1 MSKRTSSTFTIRGL
15 VPSCVAV
22 LLLILGLSCGKSS
35 SDDSEAA
42 EATPTPTPTATE
54 VPESAP
60 SAFWLSQDT
69 GSGPVAVRF
78 DSEGRRSLIVDL
90 FESGLDLGTV
100 TSFNFM
106 DASTLLFFVKP
117 GSESSVPTFG
127 TIDISTGLM
136 KNKAWGSESSIR
148 EMFKENSV
156 HSMISGLQ
164 SGVLHAQ
171 TSNGVKIVRYKDDGG
186 LRAEDFYTGSTLA
199 DCPSDDV
206 TGVVLVTG
214 ADAQQ
219 MLVMSGGDAHRR
231 INVIGIAQGAPAC
244 RSSFDYS
251 SGSTTAGHK
260 AVNAVQMPDGKIY
273 VLYQHSTDPMIV
285 RYDYD
290 GEKLTNNVVMIR
302 GVGNLCE
309 APFGMIARTNKKLL
323 VARPDVSALIEI
335 SLRSDGGE
343 QTDFYMRS
351 SFVRGL
357 KAMIAEPLQ

>member
-1 MSKRTSSTFTIRGL
+1 MLKKPISTFARGWAPSVVSAILL
-15 VPSCVAV
+15 V
-22 LLLILGLSCGKSS
+22 LGLSCGKSS
-35 SDDSEAA
+35 SDDSETA

-54 VPESAP
+54 IPETSP

-69 GSGPVAVRF
+69 GAGPVAVRF

-90 FESGLDLGTV
+90 FESGLDLGTI
-100 TSFNFM
+100 TSFSFM

-117 GSESSVPTFG
+117 GSETSVPTFG
-127 TIDISTGLM
+127 TIDISTGLL

-148 EMFKENSV
+148 EKFKDNSV
-156 HSMISGLQ
+156 HSMVSGLQ
-164 SGVLHAQ
+164 SGVLHTQ
-171 TSNGVKIVRYKDDGG
+171 TADGVKIVRYNNDGG
-186 LRAEDFYTGSTLA
+186 LRAEDFYGNATLT
-199 DCPSDDV
+199 DCPSDEV
-206 TGVVLVTG
+206 TGVVLVSG

-219 MLVMSGGDAHRR
+219 MLVMSGGDSHRR
-231 INVIGIAQGAPAC
+231 INVVGIAQGAPSC

-251 SGSTTAGHK
+251 SGSTTAAHK
-260 AVNAVQMPDGKIY
+260 AVNAVQMPDGKVY
-273 VLYQHSTDPMIV
+273 VLYQHATDPMIV

-290 GEKLTNNVVMIR
+290 GEKLSNNTVMIR
-302 GVGNLCE
+302 GLGNLGE